1 MRSRPRSLGPGHK
14 VGTFTADAGSTGTGR
29 GTWEPFIDTWN
40 DRMGDLY
47 PLPEFSASTVDGFQ
61 GTMRSVTL
69 QDTAVNE
76 LWGSSPVS
84 TRAVGK
90 HEHDEIRLYVGLR
103 GAVALQDPHDRGGDV
118 YVSAGTY
125 FVHHVVTENHFHT
138 TPEIGTRIFIFPGDA
153 LRSLVAG
160 EPRAG
165 RTTSPA
171 VQILMAHT
179 SMVQRTVSELSP
191 VAAHASRNAMLELAK
206 GVVRDHFDDR
216 EPTFTP
222 ALAQAAKDL
231 ADARLTDADLSPAAI
246 AAHLHVSVRTLQRA
260 FASLDESFSAY
271 IRRRR
276 LEEAATA
283 LTAPGSRL
291 TVSEAAALWHFTD
304 SSHFI
309 RAFKKQYQATPAQF
323 ARRPS

>member
-1 MRSRPRSLGPGHK
+1 MRSRPRFRGPGGK
-14 VGTFTADAGSTGTGR
+14 VGTFSVDADSTGTGR

-69 QDTAVNE
+69 EDTAVNE

-84 TRAVGK
+84 TRAVGT
-90 HEHDEIRLYVGLR
+90 HEHDQIRLYVGLR
-103 GAVALQDPHDRGGDV
+103 GAVALRNPHDQGGDA

-125 FVHHVVTENHFHT
+125 FLHHVVTENHFHT

-160 EPRAG
+160 KPRAG
-165 RTTSPA
+165 RATSPA
-171 VQILMAHT
+171 AQILMAHT
-179 SMVQRTVSELSP
+179 SMVQRTVSDLGP
-191 VAAHASRNAMLELAK
+191 VGAHASRNALLELAK
-206 GVVRDHFDDR
+206 GLVLDHFDDR
-216 EPTFTP
+216 EPAFTP

-260 FASLDESFSAY
+260 FASLEESFSAY

-291 TVSEAAALWHFTD
+291 SVSEAAARWHFTD

-309 RAFKKQYQATPAQF
+309 RAFKRQYQATPAQF
-323 ARRPS
+323 ARRPA

>member
-1 MRSRPRSLGPGHK
+1 MSSRPRFLGPGGRT
-14 VGTFTADAGSTGTGR
+14 GTFTVDADTTGTGR
-29 GTWEPFIDTWN
+29 ETWEPFIDTWN

-47 PLPEFSASTVDGFQ
+47 PLPEFSPSTIDGFR

-84 TRAVGK
+84 TRAVGT

-103 GAVALQDPHDRGGDV
+103 GAVALRDPHDHGGDA

-125 FVHHVVTENHFHT
+125 FIHHVVAENHFHT

-160 EPRAG
+160 KPRAG
-165 RTTSPA
+165 QAVSPA
-171 VQILMAHT
+171 AQILMAHT
-179 SMVQRTVSELSP
+179 SMVQRTVSGLSP
-191 VAAHASRNAMLELAK
+191 AGAHASRNALLELAK
-206 GVVRDHFDDR
+206 GLVLDHFDDR

-231 ADARLTDADLSPAAI
+231 ADSRLTEADLSPAAI
-246 AAHLHVSVRTLQRA
+246 AAHLHVSLRTLQRA

-276 LEEAATA
+276 LEEAAVA
-283 LTAPGSRL
+283 LTATGSPL
-291 TVSEAAALWHFTD
+291 SVAEAAARWHFTD

-309 RAFKKQYQATPAQF
+309 RAFKKQYRATPAQF
-323 ARRPS
+323 ARRPA